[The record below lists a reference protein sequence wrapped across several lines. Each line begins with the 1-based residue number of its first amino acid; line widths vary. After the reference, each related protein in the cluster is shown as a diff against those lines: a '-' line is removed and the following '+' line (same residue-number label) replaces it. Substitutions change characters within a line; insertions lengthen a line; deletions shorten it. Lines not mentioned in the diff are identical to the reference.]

1 MYNANMLSPLPTYLT
16 RIHFLDNTRADVHVV
31 FDNLPAD
38 VEVRGRLMG
47 PRCPGVSTVEIA
59 YWLRP
64 LPGQHTGVYQVL
76 IPEPNIWSPEQP
88 FRYEGPVEFW
98 RAEEKVGQMTV
109 SIGLRFGE

>member
-1 MYNANMLSPLPTYLT
+1 MLPSYQI
-16 RIHFLDNTRADVHVV
+16 RIHSLDQARADVRIV

-38 VEVRGRLMG
+38 VEVRGRIMG
-47 PRCPGVSTVEIA
+47 PRCPGVSTVEVA

-64 LPGQHTGVYQVL
+64 LSGEAPGTYQVL
-76 IPEPNIWSPEQP
+76 IPEPNMWSEQQP

-98 RAEEKVGQMTV
+98 RDGTLVGQVNV